1 MSPTDFVAKGQALVA
16 SGQFQ
21 EAVKVCRLGLLG
33 RPTAVEGRI
42 VLGQALLALKR
53 FDEVVAEMRVALD
66 LDPSSMTAQAL
77 KGEALIEKGDQAMAL
92 EVLRRARSTA
102 PGDKRITE
110 LLSRAEKLASLHA
123 NGGYVRAPDSG
134 ANKAPGYDPNPSSA
148 FTKSY
153 PGRTGGDDDDG
164 DVGNY
169 TRPTSIST
177 PGSKKSKPVQVPLH
191 AARGKPP
198 AGMAPEMLAVGDK
211 SMTMEAEILEEADD
225 DFDDL
230 APPPGQARG
239 AVVKSSSPGVGR
251 QRAQGPEQS
260 VIADLVSDDMIELD
274 DETGA
279 HNAAPASK
287 GYTAV
292 RNAVQMPSGPLDA
305 LPPPAATRRT
315 SLAQPAVLPPPGLAG
330 MIAQQPHLMQTMAPV
345 PSLPRPLPGV
355 GGLPPPFAPGVPV
368 ASALPT
374 MAAPLPPLPPSNMP
388 SLAPNAAAATII
400 AMPAVSPIAAAN
412 EGTMR
417 AEGIDPRIAAL
428 VSGAPPPAGVQ
439 SSNAIAIPGGH
450 TSQLRLRKRSPLAVF
465 LWIVVGGAVIGGGVF
480 AGFQIRALR
489 LQKQIGAARTQ
500 AVDLAKAD
508 TWKGWSGARD
518 RLAGIAQASST
529 VDNRAAL
536 ARSRGVLAYEFGDG
550 RAQLATALTRLN
562 GQGGA
567 DTAIAAGYAALD
579 AGEPKA
585 AKSAADAAVALAP
598 NDGAAHYLAGEAA
611 SLAGDDKTAITEL
624 QTAVK
629 LEPRPFYA
637 VGLGHAIAQTNAW
650 ADALAQLDQ
659 ALKAAPDHPAALIEK
674 AFILVEAGQVLP
686 GTSQATD
693 IKVLLQKLVAEGNEP
708 FATQTRGI
716 SPLQLGLANLAL
728 AQVELSLGDGKGAQ
742 SALSAAA
749 KVGVD
754 DQRFAEEALDTVFR
768 FNALD
773 VAESNAERLV
783 KAFPTSRRGRI
794 TQARIL
800 IARGKPADAITA
812 LNKNADAAALP
823 RGLAA
828 RGQAKLSLG
837 DLSGARA
844 DFEAAL
850 KKSPTLED
858 ALVGKAWVA
867 LADNDVKTAKAALE
881 PGWNPNSAS
890 AAYSVAYA
898 SALRRSSDTADR
910 AKAKALLEKVIAGPN
925 SASLTDAGS
934 AAAPQTLG
942 RSIDANRAHLELG
955 RLQLELG
962 DLAAAKTELQAAVAG
977 GLGDARMELADM
989 QIDER
994 DPQGGHDTLEAA
1006 LTAAADPVSP
1016 ALLLA
1021 VARARALVGDTIG
1034 ATNALDLADKSPSVA
1049 RWQLDRER
1057 GRLALRKGDLTA
1069 AAEALTRALD
1079 KSETDRETLL
1089 LAADAAGTDL
1099 KAQAALA
1106 ERVRKIAGDRFK
1118 ETAEEKIVLGKLALA
1133 EEKAK
1138 DAMDAYTTAATMLGT
1153 KASSARLAQAHFGL
1167 AVAAYFLSNESE
1179 MSKQIDATLKEDPT
1193 LYVAYLFAAQLSDK
1207 QPKEAIK
1214 FAAKAVQ
1221 YNPEY
1226 VDGWISFGQLAQR
1239 LKRKDDVKAAIEKL
1253 TVLAPDNDD
1262 LKALKR

>member
-1 MSPTDFVAKGQALVA
+1 VSPTDFVAKGQALVA

-66 LDPSSMTAQAL
+66 LDPTSMTAQAL
-77 KGEALIEKGDQAMAL
+77 RGEALIEKGDQPAAL
-92 EVLRRARSTA
+92 EVLKKAKSTA

-110 LLSRAEKLASLHA
+110 LLSRAEKLAKRSSAAHSA
-123 NGGYVRAPDSG
+123 VGFVGAPDSG
-134 ANKAPGYDPNPSSA
+134 ANKPPSFEPASGG

-153 PGRTGGDDDDG
+153 PGHGVGDDDDG
-164 DVGNY
+164 HF

-177 PGSKKSKPVQVPLH
+177 PGSKKSKPVQAQPMS

-198 AGMAPEMLAVGDK
+198 AGSDMFAVGDK
-211 SMTMEAEILEEADD
+211 SMTMEADILEEVDDD
-225 DFDDL
+225 DFNDL

-239 AVVKSSSPGVGR
+239 AVVKSSSPGAGR
-251 QRAQGPEQS
+251 QRARGPEQS
-260 VIADLVSDDMIELD
+260 VVADLASDDMIELD

-279 HNAAPASK
+279 HNAVPSK

-305 LPPPAATRRT
+305 MHPPAATRPT

-330 MIAQQPHLMQTMAPV
+330 MIAQQPHTMQTMAP
-345 PSLPRPLPGV
+345 PPRPFPNA
-355 GGLPPPFAPGVPV
+355 PPSPFTPGVPI

-388 SLAPNAAAATII
+388 SLAPPPHAAAATMMAMPSPQMAAMQQTVA
-400 AMPAVSPIAAAN
+400 AMPALSPTAAAH

-428 VSGAPPPAGVQ
+428 VAGAPPPAGVVQ
-439 SSNAIAIPGGH
+439 NQDAFAMPGAELA
-450 TSQLRLRKRSPLAVF
+450 QPRRRKRSPLAVF
-465 LWIVVGGAVIGGGVF
+465 LWIVVGGGVIGGGVF
-480 AGFQIRALR
+480 AGFQIRAMR
-489 LQKQIGAARTQ
+489 LQKQIGAARSQ

-529 VDNRAAL
+529 FDNRAAL

-550 RAQLATALTRLN
+550 RAELATALTRLN

-567 DTAIAAGYAALD
+567 DTAIATGYAALD

-585 AKSAADAAVALAP
+585 AKVAADAALTAAP

-611 SLAGDDKTAITEL
+611 GLAGDDKTAIAEL
-624 QTAVK
+624 QSAVK
-629 LEPRPFYA
+629 LEPRALYV

-650 ADALAQLDQ
+650 ADALGQLDQ
-659 ALKAAPDHPAALIEK
+659 ALKAAPDHPAAVIEK
-674 AFILVEAGQVLP
+674 AFVLVEAGQIIP
-686 GTSQATD
+686 GTSQATEM
-693 IKVLLQKLVAEGNEP
+693 KVLLQKLIAEGSEP

-716 SPLQLGLANLAL
+716 APLQLALANLAL

-742 SALSAAA
+742 AALTAAA

-754 DQRFAEEALDTVFR
+754 DQRFGEEALDTLFR
-768 FNALD
+768 FGALD
-773 VAESNAERLV
+773 VAETNAERLV
-783 KAFPTSRRGRI
+783 KAFPASRRARI
-794 TQARIL
+794 TQADIL
-800 IARGKPADAITA
+800 LARGKPADAITA
-812 LNKNADAAALP
+812 LNKSADAAALP
-823 RGLAA
+823 RGLAV

-837 DLSGARA
+837 DLAGARA

-850 KKSPTLED
+850 KKSPTLEA

-867 LADNDVKTAKAALE
+867 LADNDTKTAKATLE

-898 SALRRSSDTADR
+898 SALRRSSDNADR
-910 AKAKALLEKVIAGPN
+910 EKAKALLEKVIAGPV
-925 SASLTDAGS
+925 SLDAS
-934 AAAPQTLG
+934 
-942 RSIDANRAHLELG
+942 RAHLELG
-955 RLQLELG
+955 RLQLDLG
-962 DLAAAKTELQAAVAG
+962 DLSAAKTELQAAVAG

-989 QIDER
+989 QIADR

-1006 LTAAADPVSP
+1006 LTAAADPPPS
-1016 ALLLA
+1016 LLLA
-1021 VARARALVGDTIG
+1021 VARARALVGDTAG
-1034 ATNALDLADKSPSVA
+1034 ATKALDLADKSPSVT

-1057 GRLALRKGDLTA
+1057 GRLALRKGDLPT

-1079 KSETDRETLL
+1079 KSDTDRETLL

-1106 ERVRKIAGDRFK
+1106 ALVRKVAGDRFK
-1118 ETAEEKIVLGKLALA
+1118 ESAEEKIVIGKLALA
-1133 EEKAK
+1133 DEKAK
-1138 DAMDAYTTAATMLGT
+1138 DALDAYSTAATMLGT

-1226 VDGWISFGQLAQR
+1226 VDGWVSFGQLAQR
-1239 LKRKDDVKAAIEKL
+1239 LKRKDDVKTAVAKL
-1253 TVLAPDNDD
+1253 TVLAPDRDE
-1262 LKALKR
+1262 LKALKAAR